1 MQSII
6 EIGILIVLLL
16 ITWNLKAGFQIL
28 EKQLQLLNEIIKE
41 NK

>member
-1 MQSII
+1 VQSVI
-6 EIGILIVLLL
+6 ELGILICLLL

-28 EKQLQLLNEIIKE
+28 EKQLRLLNENIKE